1 VSFLNQISSCMR
13 VNTNCHV
20 HESQIFNFM
29 RLLLIEISELVNNIK
44 QVTWRCEKKVN
55 KNKVITIL
63 LSNTTSMKK
72 INNSLLTNNY
82 ILS

>member
-1 VSFLNQISSCMR
+1 
-13 VNTNCHV
+13 
-20 HESQIFNFM
+20 M